1 MDTLLPALV
10 LIVVA
15 LVGARVS
22 FSTKQSSLGPQ
33 LLFRTGAHFVL
44 VGFVLGPSGLELLT
58 QEATQQLSPLLAL
71 GLGWVGFHFGLQL
84 DRRALRQFPL
94 RHYALALGQAAVAFA
109 IFAAAAFIVARA
121 VGLDDQV
128 MLLLVLSAA
137 CTASVTTPAGIA
149 MVSATFRVKGD
160 VRNLLLFI
168 GSIDAIVGITA
179 LQITYALYRPDAV
192 AGGLDPS
199 QLVFVG
205 LAVGVG
211 LICGIV
217 FLWLTRSRP
226 AAEELVLFL
235 LGACAFAAGVAL
247 QWSLSP
253 LFVSAIMGA
262 LAANLSRSAERIQIL
277 LSRWE
282 KPVYVTFLLI
292 AGALIQIPTWLVFP
306 MAVGYAALRFVAKTS
321 AAGLL
326 VGVVRF
332 PFEVP
337 RQLGLGLI
345 PQGGISIAMAV
356 SAALMYSDLR
366 IRGVDA
372 EAVLF
377 AVIVMGVALAELTGP
392 FLTMR
397 LLERAGETPAGETPA
412 GEIPEETPSGL
423 DVGT

>member
-1 MDTLLPALV
+1 MNTLLPALV

-15 LVGARVS
+15 LIGARIS
-22 FSTKQSSLGPQ
+22 FSTEGSGLGPR

-44 VGFVLGPSGLELLT
+44 VGFALGPTGLGLLT
-58 QEATQQLSPLLAL
+58 AEATEQLSPLLAL

-84 DRRALRQFPL
+84 DRRALGQFSAS
-94 RHYALALGQAAVAFA
+94 HYVLALGQATVALA
-109 IFAAAAFIVARA
+109 IFAAVGFVIARA
-121 VGLDDQV
+121 AGLNDTV
-128 MLLLVLSAA
+128 LLLLVLSAA

-149 MVSATFRVKGD
+149 LVSATFRVKGD
-160 VRNLLLFI
+160 IRNLLLFI

-179 LQITYALYRPDAV
+179 LQITYALYRPGAVPGGADFSQLIV
-192 AGGLDPS
+192 AG
-199 QLVFVG
+199 
-205 LAVGVG
+205 LAIGVG

-235 LGACAFAAGVAL
+235 LGGCAFAAGVAL
-247 QWSLSP
+247 QWDLSP
-253 LFVSAIMGA
+253 LFVAAVMGA
-262 LAANLSRSAERIQIL
+262 VVANLSRSTQRVQVL
-277 LSRWE
+277 LARWE

-306 MAVGYAALRFVAKTS
+306 MAIGYALLRFFAKL
-321 AAGLL
+321 AAASVL
-326 VGVVRF
+326 VGLVAF

-337 RQLGLGLI
+337 RRLGLGLI

-356 SAALMYSDLR
+356 SATLMYSDLR

-372 EAVLF
+372 EALLF

-392 FLTMR
+392 FLTTR
-397 LLERAGETPAGETPA
+397 LLERAGEIPAKKA
-412 GEIPEETPSGL
+412 VGL
-423 DVGT
+423 DV